1 MAARERL
8 FEHCGAASREVGVD
22 LVQPILECTRLV
34 DARPRQL
41 EQPSQVLGRDEVP
54 GRSKDVRPE
63 DLAGV
68 ECSIELGIRGAVD
81 PLADRPLRA
90 GVVLRL
96 DREELP
102 DRRRGR
108 REALADK
115 PLSRQ
120 PANRDGYVQI
130 QPGSSRF
137 SRARRG
143 P

>member
-1 MAARERL
+1 
-8 FEHCGAASREVGVD
+8 
-22 LVQPILECTRLV
+22 
-34 DARPRQL
+34 
-41 EQPSQVLGRDEVP
+41 
-54 GRSKDVRPE
+54 VRP
-63 DLAGV
+63 DHLAGV
-68 ECSIELGIRGAVD
+68 ECSIELGIGGALD

-102 DRRRGR
+102 NRRGGG
-108 REALADK
+108 REALADE

-120 PANRDGYVQI
+120 PANRDGLVQV
-130 QPGSSRF
+130 QAGPSSF